1 MPGFLEDLQKL
12 HYGGDLTDIA
22 QKISLE
28 ESRRALQKQAL
39 SRLGQVSKSIQSQQN
54 PVAQTALPQV
64 ETLQSIASV
73 PFMDTG
79 TLQNVLMQSGQIES
93 SVRGAILNSQIN
105 QQLVNSANTLSQH
118 IQEQMNRLQQM
129 SQNYK
134 NLPPEQQG
142 VWRGMLQQQLQ
153 TLGNLQAVYSN
164 TVNMMKNLANILT
177 PQEIEQQIGGIGSEA
192 LQLLARSNDPSLML
206 QTLNTISEIEDRKN
220 LERYRNIEAGLKQQ
234 EVNISA
240 NKAALQNLKMQESVL
255 KTNLNV
261 AKTLL
266 DEAKKNAGLWIKN
279 SSDISKDPTVIQAQ
293 QAVDEIQQQLD
304 ELRMEAGALQEPPPS
319 SQQKKKQSTAVP
331 DSILNQINGIKITAG
346 NNK

>member
-54 PVAQTALPQV
+54 PVAQAALPQV

-142 VWRGMLQQQLQ
+142 VWQGMLQQQLQ

-164 TVNMMKNLANILT
+164 TVNMMKNLTNVLT
-177 PQEIEQQIGGIGSEA
+177 PQEITQQIGGIDNEA
-192 LQLLARSNDPSLML
+192 LQLLARSDDPTVVIRMLEALQRQQYENKSLAIRE
-206 QTLNTISEIEDRKN
+206 QTLKENTALKEQAMAEKAAQTAKSQR
-220 LERYRNIEAGLKQQ
+220 LAALKQQ
-234 EVNISA
+234 LHHAQQRLDNLQKNSFDQKEVD
-240 NKAALQNLKMQESVL
+240 KAQQKVDALQ
-255 KTNLNV
+255 
-261 AKTLL
+261 
-266 DEAKKNAGLWIKN
+266 
-279 SSDISKDPTVIQAQ
+279 Q
-293 QAVDEIQQQLD
+293 QID
-304 ELRMEAGALQEPPPS
+304 ELISVEDFTIPAPQPAHTTP
-319 SQQKKKQSTAVP
+319 KKQKGSAPSV
-331 DSILNQINGIKITAG
+331 DLNGIKNIQIIP
-346 NNK
+346 KE